1 MRPHALAAVAFDEE
15 FQQSHPFAPCR
26 IGKSHTTVLDP
37 HAADVP
43 QCNPPVS
50 LFAGYAATVEF
61 VGERPPGSGR
71 QSFRRRRR
79 HVGQRIAPCLVETQ
93 HDTLLLRSLPQRLLC
108 RNLPAASDESHRHD
122 PPENPITH
130 NSSVFAKMNFSNHNS
145 NFFTLFFKT
154 NILPATHTC
163 AAVGRPAAKQAPE
176 LRNCGNRPTARRP
189 PLHGGLQYWNTMK
202 TSFRRN
208 RMKQGKKAFI
218 ELFRR
223 TRCLKYSVIWH
234 PITEIR
240 NHPFSHRN
248 ISVRNRKEDASEL
261 LRTEQRFIAGGT
273 GCVFPA
279 RPKDPK
285 TATT

>member
-26 IGKSHTTVLDP
+26 IGESHTTVLDP

-50 LFAGYAATVEF
+50 LFAGYAAVVEF

-130 NSSVFAKMNFSNHNS
+130 NSSVFAKMNFSSHNS

-154 NILPATHTC
+154 NILPRRIHAPPSEDPPQNRLPNSATAETD
-163 AAVGRPAAKQAPE
+163 RP
-176 LRNCGNRPTARRP
+176 RDAR
-189 PLHGGLQYWNTMK
+189 LYMEVFDIG
-202 TSFRRN
+202 
-208 RMKQGKKAFI
+208 
-218 ELFRR
+218 
-223 TRCLKYSVIWH
+223 TR
-234 PITEIR
+234 
-240 NHPFSHRN
+240 
-248 ISVRNRKEDASEL
+248 
-261 LRTEQRFIAGGT
+261 
-273 GCVFPA
+273 
-279 RPKDPK
+279 
-285 TATT
+285 

>member
-26 IGKSHTTVLDP
+26 IGESHTTVLDP

-50 LFAGYAATVEF
+50 LFAGYAAVVEF

-79 HVGQRIAPCLVETQ
+79 HVGQRIAPSLVETQ
-93 HDTLLLRSLPQRLLC
+93 HDRLLC

-130 NSSVFAKMNFSNHNS
+130 NSSVFAKMNFSSHNS

-154 NILPATHTC
+154 NILPRRIHAPPSEDPPQNRLPNSATAETD
-163 AAVGRPAAKQAPE
+163 RP
-176 LRNCGNRPTARRP
+176 RDAR
-189 PLHGGLQYWNTMK
+189 LYMEVFDIG
-202 TSFRRN
+202 
-208 RMKQGKKAFI
+208 
-218 ELFRR
+218 
-223 TRCLKYSVIWH
+223 TR
-234 PITEIR
+234 
-240 NHPFSHRN
+240 
-248 ISVRNRKEDASEL
+248 
-261 LRTEQRFIAGGT
+261 
-273 GCVFPA
+273 
-279 RPKDPK
+279 
-285 TATT
+285 